1 MDPSSFRNPHSAFRN
16 GLARRVAYCLA
27 AFTLCAVV
35 GCPKPQLV
43 LYCAQDE
50 DPAKGILAS
59 FKQETGIEVTPKPDT
74 EADKSVSLYQEI
86 VREQSRPRCDVF
98 WNNEILSTI
107 RLQKQGLLLPYDSP
121 SAKPYAESEWAPK
134 TKDHTWHAFATR
146 ARVLIVNTDLV
157 PEEKERPKSLLDLAD
172 EKWKG
177 QAVMARPLF
186 GTTATQA
193 ACLFEVMGKE
203 DAEKYYHA
211 LKENGIHIAPG
222 NSQVAR
228 WVADGK
234 TPSGER
240 VAVGVTDTDDAMAMV
255 KAKKKVALIFP
266 DREGSEKYP
275 QFGTLYIPNTVAILK
290 NASHPEAAKRL
301 VDYLL
306 SPEVEARLAEG
317 DMHQIPLNPDVKA
330 KLPEQI
336 VTPDKVKKTMQ
347 VDFFKAAEMWDEVQD
362 FLRKEFATK

>member
-1 MDPSSFRNPHSAFRN
+1 
-16 GLARRVAYCLA
+16 
-27 AFTLCAVV
+27 
-35 GCPKPQLV
+35 
-43 LYCAQDE
+43 
-50 DPAKGILAS
+50 
-59 FKQETGIEVTPKPDT
+59 
-74 EADKSVSLYQEI
+74 
-86 VREQSRPRCDVF
+86 
-98 WNNEILSTI
+98 ILSTI

-146 ARVLIVNTDLV
+146 ARVLIVNTELV
-157 PEEKERPKSLLDLAD
+157 PEKERPKSLFDLAD

-186 GTTATQA
+186 GTSATQA
-193 ACLFEVMGKE
+193 ACLFEVMGRE

-255 KAKKKVALIFP
+255 RAKKKVALIFP

-275 QFGTLYIPNTVAILK
+275 RFGTLYIPNTVAILK

-317 DMHQIPLNPDVKA
+317 DMHQIPLNPDLRA
-330 KLPEQI
+330 QAEPPEQS
-336 VTPDKVKKTMQ
+336 
-347 VDFFKAAEMWDEVQD
+347 
-362 FLRKEFATK
+362 LRPGKGTKNKPGGF

>member
-1 MDPSSFRNPHSAFRN
+1 MEPFRIPHSAFRI
-16 GLARRVAYCLA
+16 GYVRRLAYCLA
-27 AFTLCAVV
+27 AFALCAVV
-35 GCPKPQLV
+35 GCPKSQLV

-50 DPAKGILAS
+50 DFAKGIFAS
-59 FKQETGIEVTPKPDT
+59 FKNETGVEVTPKFDT
-74 EADKSVSLYQEI
+74 EADKSVSLYEEI
-86 VREQSRPRCDVF
+86 LREQSRPRCDVF

-121 SAKPYAESEWAPK
+121 SAKPYPDAEGVRA
-134 TKDHTWHAFATR
+134 KDHTWHAFATR
-146 ARVLIVNTDLV
+146 ARVLIVNTELV
-157 PEEKERPKSLLDLAD
+157 PEEKERPTSLLDLAK

-177 QAVMARPLF
+177 RAVMARPLF
-186 GTTATQA
+186 GTSATQA

-203 DAEKYYHA
+203 DAEKFYHA
-211 LKENGIHIAPG
+211 LKENGIHVAPG
-222 NSQVAR
+222 NSQVAH

-266 DREGSEKYP
+266 DRDGSEKYP
-275 QFGTLYIPNTVAILK
+275 RFGTLYIPNTVAILK
-290 NASHPEAAKRL
+290 NASHPEAAKKL

-306 SPEVEARLAEG
+306 SPEVERKLAEG
-317 DMHQIPLNPDVKA
+317 DSHQIPLNPEVKA

-336 VTPDKVKKTMQ
+336 LPPDKVKKAMQ
-347 VDFFKAAEMWDEVQD
+347 VDFNKAAEEWDDAQT
-362 FLRKEFATK
+362 FLRNLYATQ